1 MFFVSGIG
9 GGPVS
14 VPLVK
19 SLRTPMHVAGG
30 YSDRQGMALIVPAT
44 MVTASRGE
52 RLAHAVDVRKVR
64 RRLARPAVLTSLCM
78 ADPFSLPIDFMNR
91 EPER

>member
-1 MFFVSGIG
+1 MFFVSSIG

-14 VPLVK
+14 VPPVK

-30 YSDRQGMALIVPAT
+30 YSDRQGMALTVPAS
-44 MVTASRGE
+44 MVTGSRGA

-64 RRLARPAVLTSLCM
+64 RRLARPSVLTALCR
-78 ADPFSLPIDFMNR
+78 ADRLFFAH
-91 EPER
+91 